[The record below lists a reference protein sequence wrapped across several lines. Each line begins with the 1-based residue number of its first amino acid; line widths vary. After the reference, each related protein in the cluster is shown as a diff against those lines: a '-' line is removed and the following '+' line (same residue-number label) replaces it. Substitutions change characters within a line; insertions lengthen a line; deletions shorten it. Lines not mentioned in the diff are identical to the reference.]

1 MPVTQNI
8 LLYLGFALLS
18 THAAAIEFKS
28 GPQQSMLIE
37 LFTSQGC
44 SSCPPAEAYL
54 NRFQAHPLLWKSYF
68 PLAFHVDYWDYLGW
82 KDRFAKPQ
90 HRLHQEAY
98 ASLNHQGSIYTPGM
112 FVNGSPWR
120 QGMFE
125 RVPPI
130 SQEETG
136 SLRVSLEKD
145 RLSAEF
151 RPAKPGNSPWVLHVA
166 VVGMGLKSDIAAG
179 ENSGRHSD
187 HEFVV
192 LHQQSQ
198 VSREATWQL
207 SLERTEF
214 KETSRLALVVWVNNE
229 NNPRPL
235 QATGGYIAL
244 E

>member
-1 MPVTQNI
+1 MTVTQRI
-8 LLYLGFALLS
+8 LFYLGFAIVS
-18 THAAAIEFKS
+18 GHAAAIEFKS
-28 GPQQSMLIE
+28 GPQQANLIE

-54 NRFQAHPLLWKSYF
+54 NRFQTHPLLWKSYF

-98 ASLNHQGSIYTPGM
+98 ASLNQQSSIYTPGM

-120 QGMFE
+120 QGVFE
-125 RVPPI
+125 RMPPV
-130 SQEETG
+130 SQDETG
-136 SLRVSLEKD
+136 ILTVSLQGT

-151 RPAKPGNSPWVLHVA
+151 RPTKPNNSPWVLHAA
-166 VVGMGLKSDIAAG
+166 VLGMGLKTDIAAG

-192 LHQQSQ
+192 LHQQNQ
-198 VSREATWQL
+198 VISGAQWQMT
-207 SLERTEF
+207 LEQTQFTE
-214 KETSRLALVVWVNNE
+214 TARLALVVWVNSE
-229 NNPRPL
+229 NNPRPV
-235 QATGGYIAL
+235 QATGGYIAFK
-244 E
+244 